1 MARQLR
7 LDFEGAL
14 HHVFNRGNNRQN
26 IFRSDADR
34 KLFLKLLG
42 ECVGR
47 FGWIVHVYT
56 LMTNHFHL
64 VIETPLGDL
73 SRGMKELQQA
83 YATYFN
89 KKHRR
94 TGSLYEGRFKS
105 QLVEKENYLLELARY
120 VVLNPV
126 RAKMVERPEDYRWSS
141 YRAMVGLEAAPKWL
155 TTSWLLQRFGGSLE
169 EQRAEYRKFVDAGVG
184 LERSPWDDLKHQIYL
199 GTEAWVEKMRALV
212 ESEERSEEH
221 PKTQRFIARPSVEKV
236 IATVAE
242 VIEVPVEEIIGKR
255 GAFGRTIVAH
265 LAFHEGLTRLHDIA
279 HSLTLRSSGHI
290 SNLVRRCKERI
301 RQQKDVAEVIAECLS
316 RLRPMSLALN

>member
-14 HHVFNRGNNRQN
+14 HHVFNRGNNRQT
-26 IFRSDADR
+26 IFRSDPDR

-42 ECVGR
+42 ECALR
-47 FGWIVHVYT
+47 FGWLVHVYT
-56 LMTNHFHL
+56 LMTNHFHI

-73 SRGMKELQQA
+73 SRGMKELQGK

-94 TGSLYEGRFKS
+94 TGSLFEGRFKS
-105 QLVEKENYLLELARY
+105 QLVEKESYLLELARY
-120 VVLNPV
+120 TVLNPV

-141 YRAMVGLEAAPKWL
+141 YRAMVGLEAAPEWL
-155 TTSWLLQRFGGSLE
+155 TTSWLLQHFGVTLDQ
-169 EQRAEYRKFVDAGVG
+169 QRAEYRKFVDAGVG
-184 LERSPWDDLKHQIYL
+184 LKRSPWDDLRHQIYL

-212 ESEERSEEH
+212 EAEERSEEH
-221 PKTQRFIARPSVEKV
+221 PKTQRFIARPTVEKV

-242 VIEVPVEEIIGKR
+242 VLEVPIEEITEQH
-255 GAFGRTIVAH
+255 GAFGRTLVAH
-265 LAFHEGLTRLHDIA
+265 LAFHEGLIRLRAIA
-279 HSLTLRSSGHI
+279 RSLTLRSSGHI

-301 RQQKDVAEVIAECLS
+301 RQQSDVADVIAECLS
-316 RLRPMSLALN
+316 RLRPVSLALN